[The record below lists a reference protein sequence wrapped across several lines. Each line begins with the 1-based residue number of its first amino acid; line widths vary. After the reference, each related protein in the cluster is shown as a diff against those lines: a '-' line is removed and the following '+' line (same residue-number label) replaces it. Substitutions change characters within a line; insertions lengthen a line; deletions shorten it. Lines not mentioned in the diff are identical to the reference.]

1 MVLAQVPKVPKVET
15 FPPTPTGGVAGD
27 VPVAERLLLDI
38 LDTVRQPLLVLDAD
52 FRVTKANRAFFRTF
66 RVPPDDTIGEVLF
79 ALGDGQWDIVPLRE
93 MLRDQLTGET
103 QLDDL
108 DVDHVFP
115 GIGRR
120 VMLLNARLVTHDPAA
135 PRVILLA
142 IEDVT
147 ALRETDARLAAQRR
161 ELERSNTALGEYA
174 SIASHDLQE
183 PLRKI
188 LAFGERL
195 SEAVGA
201 TLGVVPRQHL
211 DGMLKAAARMRVLI
225 DDLLRYS
232 QVSSQPYRVAH
243 TDLGVVAREVLMD
256 LDAAVA
262 DADAQIEIGPLP
274 VLEADATQ
282 MRQLLHNLLSNAIKY
297 RRADTPLLVRIHSQ
311 PLDAAHWLITVE
323 DNGIGFQQ
331 QYAERIFRMFQRL
344 HNRSAYAGTGIGL
357 AIGRAIVER
366 HGGSIS
372 AVGDLGRGTTFSIV
386 LPIDQPSP
394 GSAT

>member
-1 MVLAQVPKVPKVET
+1 MALALVPKSDV

-38 LDTVRQPLLVLDAD
+38 LDTVRQPLLVLDAE

-79 ALGDGQWDIVPLRE
+79 ALGDGQWDIAPLRE
-93 MLRDQLTGET
+93 MLRDRLTEENQLE
-103 QLDDL
+103 DL

-120 VMLLNARLVTHDPAA
+120 IMLLNARLVTHDPAA

-147 ALRETDARLAAQRR
+147 ALREIDATLAAQRR
-161 ELERSNTALGEYA
+161 ELERSNSALGEYA

-195 SEAVGA
+195 SEAVAGS
-201 TLGVVPRQHL
+201 LSPVPRQHL
-211 DGMLKAAARMRVLI
+211 DGMLKAASRMRVLI

-232 QVSSQPYRVAH
+232 QVSSQPYRVVY
-243 TDLGVVAREVLMD
+243 TDLGAVAREVVAD
-256 LDAAVA
+256 LDAAVS

-297 RRADTPLLVRIHSQ
+297 RRADAPLLVRIHST
-311 PLDAAHWLITVE
+311 PLDASHWLITVE

-357 AIGRAIVER
+357 AICRAIVER

-372 AVGDLGRGTTFSIV
+372 AAGGEGRGTTFAIV
-386 LPIDQPSP
+386 LPINSPSP
-394 GSAT
+394 GSHP